1 MFTVLIRTIILYM
14 LVLLTMRIMGK
25 RQIGQLEPFELSI
38 TIMISELAS
47 LPMQDTKIPLINGV
61 ISIVTL
67 LLLEVFLAA
76 LQLKSEKA
84 RGIVTGKPSILISK
98 GIIDIKELKDQQ
110 LNLNDLFEEL
120 RLKGY
125 FDIEDIQYA
134 ILETSGQISILPK
147 LKTTPATKENL
158 KIIEK
163 ESLLPVTLI
172 LDGKINKDSLDYL
185 NKTEKWLMEL
195 LSKHQITSADN
206 IFLACIDSKEKFY
219 YQNKIEKKVKSWK
232 QSIYQLLF
240 FS

>member
-219 YQNKIEKKVKSWK
+219 YQNKIEKKVKS
-232 QSIYQLLF
+232 
-240 FS
+240 

>member
-61 ISIVTL
+61 ISILTL

-76 LQLKSEKA
+76 IQLKHEKT
-84 RGIVTGKPSILISK
+84 RGIITGKPSIVISK
-98 GIIDIKELKDQQ
+98 GIINIKELRDQQ

-125 FDIEDIQYA
+125 FDIGDIEYA
-134 ILETSGQISILPK
+134 VLETSGQISVLPK

-158 KIIEK
+158 KINEK
-163 ESLLPVTLI
+163 ESIFPVTLI
-172 LDGKINKDSLDYL
+172 MDGKINKESLSYI
-185 NKTEKWLMEL
+185 NKTEKWLMEQL
-195 LSKHQITSADN
+195 AKHQISSVEN

-219 YQNKIEKKVKSWK
+219 YQNKTEKKGKP
-232 QSIYQLLF
+232 
-240 FS
+240 

>member
-185 NKTEKWLMEL
+185 NKTDKWLMEL

-219 YQNKIEKKVKSWK
+219 YQNKIEKKVKS
-232 QSIYQLLF
+232 
-240 FS
+240 

>member
-76 LQLKSEKA
+76 LLLKSEKA

-172 LDGKINKDSLDYL
+172 LDGKINKDSLNYL

-195 LSKHQITSADN
+195 LSKHQIASADN

-219 YQNKIEKKVKSWK
+219 YQNKIEKKVKS
-232 QSIYQLLF
+232 
-240 FS
+240 

>member
-76 LQLKSEKA
+76 LLLKSEKA

-219 YQNKIEKKVKSWK
+219 YQNKIEKKVKS
-232 QSIYQLLF
+232 
-240 FS
+240 

>member
-185 NKTEKWLMEL
+185 NKTDKWLMEL
-195 LSKHQITSADN
+195 LSKHQITSVDN

-219 YQNKIEKKVKSWK
+219 YQNKIEKKVKS
-232 QSIYQLLF
+232 
-240 FS
+240 